1 MYDAQT
7 CACIIIII
15 IIILRL
21 RSSRPQVSSIDG
33 GLEPSPTADC
43 HLADYQDPPEDNEY
57 NWWQGSLSS
66 GFLPLMSRNIH
77 YKISDRLI
85 FRQAEHMTK
94 ESQLSKSDSFNKGGW
109 FCEAV
114 DSSIFHPVDSP
125 DVQHDSLAVRAK
137 RIDFV
142 LHVLR
147 DDPWLA
153 AIK

>member
-7 CACIIIII
+7 CACIIIIII

-33 GLEPSPTADC
+33 GLEPSPTGDC
-43 HLADYQDPPEDNEY
+43 HLADYQDTQKTMNIIGDKVRCLP
-57 NWWQGSLSS
+57 GF
-66 GFLPLMSRNIH
+66 FLPWVGTYITKSLTGSFSGKRSTWPRN
-77 YKISDRLI
+77 
-85 FRQAEHMTK
+85 
-94 ESQLSKSDSFNKGGW
+94 LSCRSLTLSIRGGW

-114 DSSIFHPVDSP
+114 DYSIWHPVDSP
-125 DVQHDSLAVRAK
+125 DVQHDSVAGRAK

-147 DDPWLA
+147 DDPWLG
-153 AIK
+153 AI

>member
-7 CACIIIII
+7 CTCIIIII
-15 IIILRL
+15 IFLL
-21 RSSRPQVSSIDG
+21 RSSRPQVSSIDS

-43 HLADYQDPPEDNEY
+43 HLADYQHPPEDNEY

-85 FRQAEHMTK
+85 FRQAKHMTK
-94 ESQLSKSDSFNKGGW
+94 GSQLSKSDVNKGGW
-109 FCEAV
+109 FYEAV
-114 DSSIFHPVDSP
+114 DCSIWHPVDSP
-125 DVQHDSLAVRAK
+125 DVQHDSVAGRAK

>member
-7 CACIIIII
+7 CACIIIIII

-43 HLADYQDPPEDNEY
+43 HLANYQDTQKTMKIIGDKVRCLL
-57 NWWQGSLSS
+57 GF
-66 GFLPLMSRNIH
+66 FLPWVGTYITKSLTGSFSGKR
-77 YKISDRLI
+77 STW
-85 FRQAEHMTK
+85 TK

-114 DSSIFHPVDSP
+114 DGSIWHPVDSP
-125 DVQHDSLAVRAK
+125 DVQHDSVAVRAK

-147 DDPWLA
+147 DEPWLA
-153 AIK
+153 AI